1 MKPSALF
8 QPWASRATRW
18 RQSTNLMLV
27 LAGLIQRGFGFL
39 ATLVLARLAGI
50 ESVGLYT
57 GLQISA
63 SAITSPVSVPLA
75 NSATLVTAR
84 HLEHSGL
91 RALLA
96 AHTGALG
103 FTALSVVMAC
113 VALTHFSDLGDK
125 AKTFWPWWAPFLF
138 VSLLAMSQLSSQV
151 MAGLFH
157 GAGRGLSV
165 ARLTLGSTCLGIVM
179 CWPVVQLAGVPGLL
193 GLSIAVVTL
202 PALVMMRQAWRDGSP
217 HAASPPDQSL
227 LTASVW
233 QGARD
238 ALPSVV
244 STLIRNGASWFCC
257 IYLAQTLHGAAG
269 LGIVSIG
276 LQWMMLMQFPISALG
291 GRMVADL
298 GQASLVGDQAL
309 RQSTQ
314 RWIKRCLW
322 TTALISAGVALASPM
337 IVWLYKQSDSP
348 LLWVLPI
355 NAVVSVIISLT
366 YVQER
371 VFFCRE
377 WQKRWLVLSL
387 LGDLAQ
393 VAFTLMLA
401 HHSIL
406 IIAAGGL
413 VSSTLVMVG
422 GFWMLSRPF
431 NSSSKPS

>member
-1 MKPSALF
+1 M
-8 QPWASRATRW
+8 QW
-18 RQSTNLMLV
+18 RQSPNLMLI

-39 ATLVLARLAGI
+39 TTLVLARLAGI

-63 SAITSPVSVPLA
+63 STITTPVSVPLA

-84 HLEHSGL
+84 HLEQGL
-91 RALLA
+91 KPLLA
-96 AHTGALG
+96 AHSGALG
-103 FTALSVVMAC
+103 LTALSVVMAC
-113 VALTHFSDLGDK
+113 VALTHFSDLSDK
-125 AKTFWPWWAPFLF
+125 ARSVWPWWAPFLC
-138 VSLLAMSQLSSQV
+138 VSLLALSQLLSQV

-157 GAGRGLSV
+157 GAGRGLPV
-165 ARLTLGSTCLGIVM
+165 ARLTLISTCAGIVL

-202 PALVMMRQAWRDGSP
+202 PALIMMRQAWRDAP
-217 HAASPPDQSL
+217 HTTNPLVQNL
-227 LTASVW
+227 KASVW
-233 QGARD
+233 QSARD
-238 ALPSVV
+238 ALPSVA

-257 IYLAQTLHGAAG
+257 IYLAQRLHGAAG
-269 LGIVSIG
+269 VGIVSIG
-276 LQWMMLMQFPISALG
+276 LQWMMLMQFPVSALG

-298 GQASLVGDQAL
+298 GQASSVGDQAL

-314 RWIKRCLW
+314 HWLKRCLW
-322 TTALISAGVALASPM
+322 TTALISAGVAAASPL
-337 IVWLYKQSDSP
+337 ITWLYKQSAGP
-348 LLWVLPI
+348 LLWILLI
-355 NAVVSVIISLT
+355 NAAVSVIISTT

-371 VFFCRE
+371 AFFCRE

-393 VAFTLMLA
+393 VAFTLTLA

>member
-8 QPWASRATRW
+8 QPWASRAVQW
-18 RQSTNLMLV
+18 RKSANLMLV
-27 LAGLIQRGFGFL
+27 LAGLMQRGFGFL

-57 GLQISA
+57 GSQISA
-63 SAITSPVSVPLA
+63 SAITSPVSVPLG
-75 NSATLVTAR
+75 NSATLVAAR
-84 HLEHSGL
+84 HLGHAGMRS
-91 RALLA
+91 LLA
-96 AHTGALG
+96 AHTGVLG
-103 FTALSVVMAC
+103 LTALSVVIAC
-113 VALTHFSDLGDK
+113 AALTHFSDLGDK
-125 AKTFWPWWAPFLF
+125 ASTRWPWWAPFLF
-138 VSLLAMSQLSSQV
+138 VSLLAMSQLLSQV

-157 GAGRGLSV
+157 GAGRGLPV
-165 ARLTLGSTCLGIVM
+165 ARLTLISTCLGIVM

-217 HAASPPDQSL
+217 HCASPPDQDL
-227 LTASVW
+227 KASVW

-257 IYLAQTLHGAAG
+257 IYLAQALHGAAG

-298 GQASLVGDQAL
+298 GQASLVDDEAL

-322 TTALISAGVALASPM
+322 TTALISAGVAVASPM
-337 IVWLYKQSDSP
+337 IVWLYKQSGTP
-348 LLWVLPI
+348 LLWILPI
-355 NAVVSVIISLT
+355 NAVVSVIISMT

-393 VAFTLMLA
+393 VAFTLTLA